1 MFGFLFRSL
10 DNSYPRL

>member
-1 MFGFLFRSL
+1 MFGFLFPSL